1 MNKVIKFKAISGHEN
16 LIGKTYRIVETEE
29 GLFKDIDTGV
39 EIVDCYY
46 GHFYYIEKLNIKG
59 LVDAESAFIQGENE
73 LEWFGEIKVLSITK
87 YKAVGKMLSEK
98 EIDKSKIDIHFK

>member
-29 GLFKDIDTGV
+29 GLYKDIDTGV
-39 EIVDCYY
+39 EIVDCYWN
-46 GHFYYIEKLNIKG
+46 HFAIIE
-59 LVDAESAFIQGENE
+59 GENFKGVTFAQTAFVIGEKE
-73 LEWFGEIKVLSITK
+73 LYYFEEIKVLSITK
-87 YKAVGKMLSEK
+87 YKAVGKMLPDK